1 MWHGQWTQPLMMVT
15 RRHCDG
21 VTGVTTSCWW
31 ITTSQL
37 QTKTIRNTQ
46 HQHSLLCS
54 VSVIKYNRKN
64 NFLFKEVWTV
74 VLLSWLYFSVLRW
87 FYCCECCVGT
97 HSSGQR
103 VLAAANGLIVLI
115 LQHEADLP
123 GVLIDWQTLVTGVA
137 ETSDALSSCAPSSC
151 STCSNHIWGGFEMSH
166 YFVLWR
172 RLGLMHSLVIQ
183 QLNTTCFGTD
193 L

>member
-74 VLLSWLYFSVLRW
+74 VLLSWLYFSVPKFIVVR
-87 FYCCECCVGT
+87 CCV
-97 HSSGQR
+97 
-103 VLAAANGLIVLI
+103 VLTAPDREFLL
-115 LQHEADLP
+115 LP
-123 GVLIDWQTLVTGVA
+123 MD
-137 ETSDALSSCAPSSC
+137 SLSWSC
-151 STCSNHIWGGFEMSH
+151 STKLIFLESSLTGRLWWLVLLRPVMLWVAVLHLLAPLAPTTSEVALRCLITLFCGEDWDWCILWLSSN
-166 YFVLWR
+166 
-172 RLGLMHSLVIQ
+172 
-183 QLNTTCFGTD
+183 
-193 L
+193 